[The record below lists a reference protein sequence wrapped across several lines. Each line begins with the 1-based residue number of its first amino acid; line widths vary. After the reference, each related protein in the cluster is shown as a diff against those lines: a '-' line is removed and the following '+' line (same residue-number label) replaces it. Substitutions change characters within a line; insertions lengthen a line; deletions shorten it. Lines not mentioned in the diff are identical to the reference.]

1 MIKHRQQEI
10 VLLWEWEWCH
20 GLDNSI
26 VLQCRVKIQL
36 VGKLLLLCLAENNA
50 LTGIR
55 SSMKKGNH
63 EWRPTS
69 AGFMDVIIINPN
81 KVKLLEEF
89 NIKWI
94 YGYVGYDEKYL

>member
-1 MIKHRQQEI
+1 
-10 VLLWEWEWCH
+10 
-20 GLDNSI
+20 
-26 VLQCRVKIQL
+26 
-36 VGKLLLLCLAENNA
+36 
-50 LTGIR
+50 
-55 SSMKKGNH
+55 MKKGNH